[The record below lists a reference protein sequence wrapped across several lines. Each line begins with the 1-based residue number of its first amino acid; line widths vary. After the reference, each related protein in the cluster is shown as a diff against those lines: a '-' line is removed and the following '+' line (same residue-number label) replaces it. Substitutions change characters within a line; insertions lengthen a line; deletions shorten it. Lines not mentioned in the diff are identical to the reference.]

1 MAALTGGKR
10 SASAC
15 CPTDLIVPSFDYF
28 LAMQLAPPGEGFD
41 APTRIAQSVLYRRWK
56 GYAPPGTCTLVPLA
70 DTSCTANKYGCR
82 FIALCPTMR
91 VPQSAT
97 WNRDVVYNCTW
108 SLLNAIDQHNV
119 SVEAAGDAGA
129 KIRKV
134 LMTGLATGVG
144 GVSAERCAEQTALAV
159 KHYLDA
165 CADPEKWSS
174 LQWKDAL
181 AYDRETSRTYSL

>member
-1 MAALTGGKR
+1 
-10 SASAC
+10 
-15 CPTDLIVPSFDYF
+15 
-28 LAMQLAPPGEGFD
+28 MQLTPPGEGVEV
-41 APTRIAQSVLYRRWK
+41 PTRIAQSVLYRRWK

-70 DTSCTANKYGCR
+70 NTPCAGNKYGCR

-91 VPQSAT
+91 VPHAVT

-119 SVEAAGDAGA
+119 SAAAGDAEA

-144 GVSAERCAEQTALAV
+144 GVSAERCAQQMALAV

-165 CADPEKWSS
+165 CADAEKWSS

-181 AYDRETSRTYSL
+181 GYDREISRTHSL

>member
-1 MAALTGGKR
+1 
-10 SASAC
+10 
-15 CPTDLIVPSFDYF
+15 
-28 LAMQLAPPGEGFD
+28 MQLTPPGEGVD
-41 APTRIAQSVLYRRWK
+41 VPTAIAQSVLYQRCK

-70 DTSCTANKYGCR
+70 GTPCAANKYGCR

-91 VPQSAT
+91 VPQSVT
-97 WNRDVVYNCTW
+97 WDRDVVYNCTW
-108 SLLNAIDQHNV
+108 SLLNAIDQHNA
-119 SVEAAGDAGA
+119 SEQTAGDAEA

-144 GVSAERCAEQTALAV
+144 GVSSERCAQQMALAV

-165 CADPEKWSS
+165 SANAEKWSS

-181 AYDRETSRTYSL
+181 AYDRETSRTHSL

>member
-1 MAALTGGKR
+1 
-10 SASAC
+10 
-15 CPTDLIVPSFDYF
+15 
-28 LAMQLAPPGEGFD
+28 
-41 APTRIAQSVLYRRWK
+41 
-56 GYAPPGTCTLVPLA
+56 
-70 DTSCTANKYGCR
+70 
-82 FIALCPTMR
+82 MR
-91 VPQSAT
+91 VPHSVT

-119 SVEAAGDAGA
+119 SAAAGDAEA

-144 GVSAERCAEQTALAV
+144 GVSSERCAQQMALAV

-165 CADPEKWSS
+165 SANAEKWSS

-181 AYDRETSRTYSL
+181 GYDRETSRTHSL